1 MTYQY
6 SQTPDFRKD
15 LMEDASSSFETI
27 SLINRQFV
35 RIERPENA
43 VYVDPEGPYW
53 FAPSSD
59 MDRLI
64 MDVTGGN
71 IEPISINDVEALDTV
86 LDRLLS
92 FRSFLGSIQ
101 APKPEPYTGR
111 HGRRLG
117 KLNELWLHIT
127 DKCNLSCSHCLFSE
141 RLTLGSQLDTAQIR
155 NVIGQTV
162 PLGLSVVCL
171 TGGEPLIHPDFTE
184 IISFLLKHEGVRG
197 AILTN
202 GLLYEKHSHFLKRL
216 DKTRLTFQVSVD
228 GSERTHDAIRGHG
241 AYGRVIESV
250 SRILS
255 DGFGCSLA
263 MSVNKTNVPAMT
275 DFIIKSSLLGI
286 RNVHFLWHF
295 KKGKGSFLDCP
306 DISGL
311 VKEFREVIEVADRTG
326 VVIDNVEAIRSQV
339 LTHTGTRFD
348 LGSAGWDSLSVGPD
362 LGIYPSPATIGVAPL
377 WAGDC
382 NQGIESVWR
391 ESPVLKTIR
400 SFSMNQVPAI
410 ATDPL
415 RFLTGGGDIDH
426 CMINHISQT
435 GETGI
440 GDDPFRPLYNEIAL
454 RVIEKEIE
462 KLPGRKPGAALEL
475 RMGDV
480 VHDCHND
487 PEVNFTHSNCL
498 LTLAIKDGEG
508 YVRGFYGDRAEQT
521 DETILNPVSFDKS
534 VSELIPEF
542 ALARRYGCGSPV
554 HDTDLS
560 EGETIVDLGCGT
572 GIELFL
578 ASRIIGPTG
587 RAIGV
592 DMTGP
597 MLDLAVRANEK
608 VTKRLGY
615 DNICF
620 LQGVLE
626 DIPLPDNL
634 ADVVIS
640 NCVVNLCR
648 NKRKVFME
656 IFRILKP
663 GGRFVISDVVCDS
676 EPPLQIRNDPKLS
689 GECLGGA
696 LRQEYLFSMIK
707 DAGFCNSS
715 VLKKFPYR
723 TVMDHQF
730 FSLTFRGF
738 KPPLFGPVVDGPDS
752 ATGRVSGS
760 TGFTGCG
767 CYHSESQQPATNE
780 NTGSGSGC
788 VVCGAPLV
796 YIKIAESRRCNIC
809 GKYFDSLSTCENN
822 HFVCDNCHSSDP
834 LLFVESSCISSTDT
848 DMIGLLKKIRRIDGF
863 PINGPEHHSLAPAI
877 ILTSFR
883 NLGGCVTANDIREA
897 IRRGKLVAGGSCAS
911 LGICGAA
918 TGVGIAVSII
928 GEATPLTPNQR
939 QSAMLG
945 VSSAAKSI
953 SSFKVARC
961 CQRECYLALK
971 QAAKMSQSLCG
982 IRLPADDRL
991 ICSQH
996 HKQQEC
1002 AGADCPL
1009 YPAGI

>member
-6 SQTPDFRKD
+6 SQTPDIRENLTK
-15 LMEDASSSFETI
+15 EINPSFGI
-27 SLINRQFV
+27 IPLINRQFV
-35 RIERPENA
+35 RIQRSGNA
-43 VYVDPEGPYW
+43 FYIDPDAPYW
-53 FAPSSD
+53 FAPSSELD
-59 MDRLI
+59 RFLMDI
-64 MDVTGGN
+64 TGGDL
-71 IEPISINDVEALDTV
+71 EPIPVNDIEALDRV
-86 LDRLLS
+86 VDRLSS

-111 HGRRLG
+111 HVRRLG

-127 DKCNLSCSHCLFSE
+127 DRCNLACGHCLFSE
-141 RLTLGSQLDTAQIR
+141 QLTRGRQLDPAQIR
-155 NVIGQTV
+155 NVIGQTI

-171 TGGEPLIHPDFTE
+171 TGGEPLIHPEFTG
-184 IISFLLKHEGVRG
+184 IIDFLLEHEGMRV

-228 GSERTHDAIRGHG
+228 GSELTHDAIRGHG
-241 AYGRVIESV
+241 TYDRVITSV

-263 MSVNKTNVPAMT
+263 MSVNESNVPAMT

-295 KKGKGSFLDCP
+295 KKGKGSFLEGP
-306 DISGL
+306 NISRL
-311 VKEFREVIEVADRTG
+311 VKEFGHVMEVADENG
-326 VVIDNVEAIRSQV
+326 VLIDNVEAIRSQV
-339 LTHTGTRFD
+339 FTHTGTRFD
-348 LGSAGWDSLSVGPD
+348 LGTAGWDSLSVGPD
-362 LGIYPSPATIGVAPL
+362 LGIYPSPATIGMAPL
-377 WAGDC
+377 FAGDC
-382 NQGIESVWR
+382 NQGIERVWR
-391 ESPVLKTIR
+391 DSTVLKTIR

-415 RFLTGGGDIDH
+415 RFLTGGGDTDH
-426 CMINHISQT
+426 CIINHISQT

-454 RVIEKEIE
+454 RVVEKEIE
-462 KLPGRKPGAALEL
+462 KLTGAQPGAALLL

-498 LTLAIKDGEG
+498 LTFAMKHGGG
-508 YVRGFYGDRAEQT
+508 YVREFYADRAERP
-521 DETILNPVSFDKS
+521 DKTILNPVSFDKS
-534 VSELIPEF
+534 VCELIPDF

-554 HDTDLS
+554 HDTNLS

-578 ASRIIGPTG
+578 ASRIVGPTG
-587 RAIGV
+587 TAIGV
-592 DMTGP
+592 DMTVQ
-597 MLDLAVRANEK
+597 MLDLAIRANEK
-608 VTKRLGY
+608 VTKQLGY

-620 LQGVLE
+620 VQGVLE

-663 GGRFVISDVVCDS
+663 GGRFVISDVVSDS

-696 LRQEYLFSMIK
+696 LRQEYLFSMIR

-738 KPPLFGPVVDGPDS
+738 KPPLFGEVVDGPNPEPV
-752 ATGRVSGS
+752 GISGS
-760 TGFTGCG
+760 SGLTDCG
-767 CYHSESQQPATNE
+767 CCHSESVVPVTNE
-780 NTGSGSGC
+780 NTGLGSGC
-788 VVCGAPLV
+788 VVCGARLV
-796 YIKIAESRRCNIC
+796 YKKMAESRRCNIC
-809 GKYFDSLSTCENN
+809 GKYFESLSTCEKD

-834 LLFVESSCISSTDT
+834 LLIVGSSCISSSET
-848 DMIGLLKKIRRIDGF
+848 DMIGLLKTIRRIAGF
-863 PINGPEHHSLAPAI
+863 PINGPEHHSLVPAI
-877 ILTSFR
+877 ILSSFR
-883 NLGGCVTANDIREA
+883 NLGGRITENDIREA
-897 IRRGKLVAGGSCAS
+897 IRRGKLVSGGSCAS

-918 TGVGIAVSII
+918 TGVGIAFSII

-945 VSSAAKSI
+945 VVSAAKSI
-953 SSFKVARC
+953 SSYKAARC

-971 QAAKMSQSLCG
+971 QAAEKSQSICG
-982 IRLPADDRL
+982 IRLPADDRMT
-991 ICSQH
+991 CAQH
-996 HKQQEC
+996 HKQKEC
-1002 AGADCPL
+1002 AGAECPL
-1009 YPAGI
+1009 HPAGI